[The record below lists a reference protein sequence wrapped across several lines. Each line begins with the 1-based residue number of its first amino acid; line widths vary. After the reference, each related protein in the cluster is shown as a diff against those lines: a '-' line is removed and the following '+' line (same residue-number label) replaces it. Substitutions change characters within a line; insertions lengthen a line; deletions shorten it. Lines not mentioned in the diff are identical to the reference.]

1 MPLAQLN
8 IAQLRFPL
16 DDARMVGF
24 VEQLADVNAGAEAA
38 DGFIW
43 RLKDEVGPGATSYRL
58 LGREDL
64 IVNLSVW
71 RDLAS
76 LRAYVV
82 GFAAHR
88 EALRE
93 RAQWFERATEPM
105 TVCWEVPDG
114 HMPTLE
120 EAEAQLLQL
129 RAEGPSEDVFPFTH
143 RG

>member
-16 DDARMVGF
+16 DDARTARF

-43 RLKDEVGPGATSYRL
+43 RLKDEDGPGATSYRL
-58 LGREDL
+58 LGRDDL